1 MDNSHNKILAPG
13 ISGLKLGLLSVYIYI
28 STEFDSHTAALGVIC
43 RVVQGLGET
52 GFSVGKFTIS

>member
-1 MDNSHNKILAPG
+1 M
-13 ISGLKLGLLSVYIYI
+13 YI

-52 GFSVGKFTIS
+52 GFSVGKLTISWATDLCQFIY